1 MRKREK
7 PMKKRNDKLPETI
20 LLCLC
25 VVIFCFSVWKL
36 YGIFKEYRSAAQEYE
51 AISKQYVQE
60 ERPAVKTAET
70 KAETE
75 ELLPDFTVD
84 FDGLEAVNPDLYAWL
99 EFPLLEISYPVVQ
112 SEDDSYYLTHTFDKT
127 QNSCGA
133 IFTDSQT
140 AGDLSDLVT
149 VLYGHNMK
157 NGSMFGSLK
166 KLMREENF
174 CDENPYFYICTRDRI
189 RQYRIAGYQVTQ
201 EDSDVYQ
208 LPGDLE
214 AYGNYRKNLLAA
226 SLYHSAETLPG
237 DAPMVVLSTCYGKS
251 GGTSRMIVY
260 GVLTAEQNVS
270 K

>member
-1 MRKREK
+1 
-7 PMKKRNDKLPETI
+7 MKKTKRKQNRKLPETI
-20 LLCLC
+20 LLCLFAA
-25 VVIFCFSVWKL
+25 IFCFSIWKL
-36 YGIFKEYRSAAQEYE
+36 YGIFKEYRNGTQEYE

-60 ERPAVKTAET
+60 DHSVT
-70 KAETE
+70 KAAEEKTQEE
-75 ELLPDFTVD
+75 ELLSNFTVD

-149 VLYGHNMK
+149 ILYGHNMK

-166 KLMREENF
+166 KLLQEENL
-174 CDENPYFYICTRDRI
+174 CDENPYFYVCTKDKT

-208 LPGDLE
+208 LPVDLE
-214 AYGNYRKNLLAA
+214 AYENYRKNLLAA
-226 SLYHSAETLPG
+226 SLYHSAETLPEE
-237 DAPMVVLSTCYGKS
+237 APMVVLSTCYGKS
-251 GGTSRMIVY
+251 GGSSRLVVY
-260 GVLTAEQNVS
+260 GVLTAEQS
-270 K
+270 AEK